1 MDPHL
6 ERPADWYKPGPVEPE
21 RAAHGTYRVGENGDP
36 EVRLFG
42 TWDRS
47 RPSIAHDPEEPFP
60 NIVWG
65 HVWEKVVTLAAH
77 QGGRTGSQ

>member
-6 ERPADWYKPGPVEPE
+6 ERPADWYKPGAVKPE
-21 RAAHGTYRVGENGDP
+21 QAAHGTYRVGEDGDP

-47 RPSIAHDPEEPFP
+47 RPSIAHDPNEPFP
-60 NIVWG
+60 TMVWG
-65 HVWEKVVTLAAH
+65 QVW
-77 QGGRTGSQ
+77 RRS